1 MKVFSI
7 IILRWYE
14 DPKKPSN
21 VLSSAYE
28 LSSFSYFQRGSVKE
42 VALFV
47 SREVAQRSKKGE
59 RQSISHQGYMC
70 HSFVH
75 PAEVSCALLTD
86 NDYPQ
91 RVAFNLCNLAVDNF
105 LKEYEGSF
113 KTYTT
118 DQDLKV
124 AGLDALLT
132 KYQDPEKAD
141 PVMKMQRDLED
152 TKQILVKSIDQIL
165 ERGEKLENL
174 AAKSQDL
181 SFQSKAFMTNAE
193 KMNKCC
199 SYM

>member
-14 DPKKPSN
+14 DPKISPT

-59 RQSISHQGYMC
+59 RQSITHQGHLC

-75 PAEVSCALLTD
+75 PAGIACALLTD
-86 NDYPQ
+86 TEYPQ
-91 RVAFNLCNLAVDNF
+91 RVAFNLCNIAVENF
-105 LKEYEGSF
+105 LKEHSSTF
-113 KTYTT
+113 SSYTT

-124 AGLDALLT
+124 MGMDALLA
-132 KYQDPEKAD
+132 KYQDPEQAD
-141 PVMKMQRDLED
+141 PTMKIQKDLEE

-174 AAKSQDL
+174 AAKSNDL

>member
-1 MKVFSI
+1 MKVYSI
-7 IILRWYE
+7 ILLRWQE
-14 DPKKPSN
+14 DPKKAPS
-21 VLSSAYE
+21 VLSAVYE

-59 RQSISHQGYMC
+59 RQSISHQGHMC

-75 PAEVSCALLTD
+75 PQGVACSLLTD
-86 NDYPQ
+86 TEYPQ
-91 RVAFNLCNLAVDNF
+91 RVAFNLCNIAVENF
-105 LKEYEGSF
+105 LKEYAATF
-113 KTYTT
+113 KNYDT
-118 DQDLKV
+118 DQDLQV
-124 AGLDALLT
+124 PRMDALLT
-132 KYQDPEKAD
+132 KYQDPETAD
-141 PVMKMQRDLED
+141 PAMKIQKDLDE

-165 ERGEKLENL
+165 ERGEKLETL
-174 AAKSQDL
+174 AAKSSDL

>member
-7 IILRWYE
+7 ILLRWLE
-14 DPKKPSN
+14 DPKQPPN
-21 VLSSAYE
+21 VLSAVYE

-59 RQSISHQGYMC
+59 RQSITHQGYMC

-75 PAEVSCALLTD
+75 PQGVACALLTD
-86 NDYPQ
+86 QEYPQ
-91 RVAFNLCNLAVDNF
+91 RVAFNLCNIVVENF
-105 LKEYEGSF
+105 LKEYSTTF
-113 KTYTT
+113 QNYTT

-124 AGLDALLT
+124 TGLDALLQ
-132 KYQDPEKAD
+132 KYQDPETAD
-141 PVMKMQRDLED
+141 PTMKIQKDLEE

-174 AAKSQDL
+174 AAKSNDL
-181 SFQSKAFMTNAE
+181 SFQSKAFMSNAE

>member
-7 IILRWYE
+7 IILRWYD
-14 DPKKPSN
+14 DPKKACN
-21 VLSSAYE
+21 VISSVYE

-75 PAEVSCALLTD
+75 PSEVTCALLCD
-86 NDYPQ
+86 NEYPQ
-91 RVAFNLCNLAVDNF
+91 RVAFNLCNIAIDNF
-105 LKEYEGSF
+105 LKEYEGTF
-113 KTYTT
+113 KNYDT

-124 AGLDALLT
+124 TGFDALIA

-141 PVMKMQRDLED
+141 PVMKIQKDLDE

-174 AAKSQDL
+174 AAKSNDL